1 MNKHPHI
8 NALGMAQANLEYAT
22 KELRSAQAVFKRAQE
37 RLHLAEEGHELAS
50 VLLARE
56 VDTVRSKT
64 KVLPAALR
72 G

>member
-1 MNKHPHI
+1 MKTPQI
-8 NALGMAQANLEYAT
+8 NSLGMAQANLEYAT